1 MRRNSQHMLNYTV
14 VTELI
19 STWDGVVARG
29 RLHFQAEAFTAQE
42 GSGRLVGGV
51 PDVI

>member
-1 MRRNSQHMLNYTV
+1 MLNYTAV
-14 VTELI
+14 AELT
-19 STWDGVVARG
+19 STWGGVVARG

-42 GSGRLVGGV
+42 GSGCLVGGV